1 MLTQIVSRQLKLSS
15 EHSQMAHSLHWLD
28 QNIDAFPH
36 YQYALEEPNG
46 LLAAG
51 GDLNPQRILNA
62 YSLGIFPWYNPGEP
76 ILWWS
81 PDPRSV
87 IYPHEFKPSKSLKK
101 IIRQNQFT
109 VTFDSCFSSVIGNCA
124 LPRKE
129 NAGTWIDKS
138 MQNAYSELHR
148 LRYAHSVEC
157 WMNGVLVGGL
167 YGIALGGAFF
177 GESMFSTQ
185 SNASKI
191 AFAALC
197 HQLTK
202 WGFCLI
208 DCQVHNPHLESLG
221 AVEISR
227 SEFLTKLNTA
237 LLQPNQE
244 HWQFDGFK

>member
-1 MLTQIVSRQLKLSS
+1 MP
-15 EHSQMAHSLHWLD
+15 HSLHWLD

-36 YQYALEEPNG
+36 YQYALDEPNG

-87 IYPHEFKPSKSLKK
+87 IYPEDFKPSKSLRKT
-101 IIRQNQFT
+101 IRQNQFT
-109 VTFDSCFSSVIGNCA
+109 VTFNSCFSEVIKKCA

-129 NAGTWIDKS
+129 DAGTWIDES
-138 MQNAYSELHR
+138 MQNAYSELR
-148 LRYAHSVEC
+148 SLGYAHSVEC
-157 WMNGVLVGGL
+157 WMNGELVGGL

-177 GESMFSTQ
+177 GESMFSTK
-185 SNASKI
+185 SNGSKI
-191 AFAALC
+191 AFTALC
-197 HQLTK
+197 QQLAK

-221 AVEISR
+221 AIEIPR
-227 SEFLTKLNTA
+227 NEFLTKLNTA